1 MIVKTKKQQFVT
13 FLSKNNKEVN
23 AMLRLKDLRE
33 EKGVLQKELAHAI
46 NRTRA
51 CISSWEQGKTEPSID
66 DLLKLA
72 DFFEVTIDC
81 LVGRDG
87 HFVRSIDKDDSKE
100 LEVTLI
106 SCFRRL
112 PEHEQYRTVGF
123 AQALATTPEKA

>member
-1 MIVKTKKQQFVT
+1 
-13 FLSKNNKEVN
+13 
-23 AMLRLKDLRE
+23 MLRLKDLRE
-33 EKGVLQKELAHAI
+33 EQGVLQKELAHAI

-72 DFFEVTIDC
+72 DFFEVTVDC

-87 HFVRSIDKDDSKE
+87 YFVKSINKEDQKE
-100 LEVTLI
+100 LESTLI
-106 SCFRRL
+106 GCFRRL

-123 AQALATTPEKA
+123 AQALVSTQDPE

>member
-1 MIVKTKKQQFVT
+1 
-13 FLSKNNKEVN
+13 
-23 AMLRLKDLRE
+23 MLRLKDLRE
-33 EKGVLQKELAHAI
+33 EKGVLQKELARAI

-72 DFFEVTIDC
+72 DFFAVTVDC

-87 HFVRSIDKDDSKE
+87 YFVQAIDKKEQKE
-100 LEVTLI
+100 LENTLM
-106 SCFRRL
+106 SFFRRL

-123 AQALATTPEKA
+123 VQALVSTQEKETE

>member
-1 MIVKTKKQQFVT
+1 
-13 FLSKNNKEVN
+13 
-23 AMLRLKDLRE
+23 MLRLKDLRE

-72 DFFEVTIDC
+72 DFFEVTVDC

-87 HFVRSIDKDDSKE
+87 YFVKAMNKNDKKD
-100 LEVTLI
+100 LENALLGF
-106 SCFRRL
+106 FRRL
-112 PEHEQYRTVGF
+112 PEQEQFRTIGF
-123 AQALATTPEKA
+123 AQALASTQEDKTSN